1 MGSWSYLN
9 ATQSSS
15 RLVNLCLRLAIPLRR
30 ELWVTIPPPLLLVE
44 GGGQKKWFWARRS
57 TVEVDSI
64 WWRMKVISRGS
75 VRLSLAQSGS
85 VINSGS
91 WQVRQSLYPVVNERG
106 GMVVSSMIHNLIRWV
121 GGGLNV
127 PLPPESKREHSPR
140 LVLRSVWGTV
150 VTL

>member
-57 TVEVDSI
+57 MEDEGNQS
-64 WWRMKVISRGS
+64 G
-75 VRLSLAQSGS
+75 LSPAQSGS
-85 VINSGS
+85 VQLSPAISS
-91 WQVRQSLYPVVNERG
+91 LTQVHGRFG
-106 GMVVSSMIHNLIRWV
+106 NLFI
-121 GGGLNV
+121 L
-127 PLPPESKREHSPR
+127 
-140 LVLRSVWGTV
+140 
-150 VTL
+150 